1 MLAAAGAL
9 IFNGMTAAPG
19 FARGPFV
26 RTDPRQVSFRKPGNS
41 HQEESALRAALA
53 VTNGQIAALASAM
66 GGDAAEILEFQL
78 ALLEDESLLEPV
90 FDAIA
95 GGASADRAWSQVLAE
110 QIADY
115 R

>member
-26 RTDPRQVSFRKPGNS
+26 RADQRLVSFRKPGSS
-41 HQEESALRAALA
+41 HEEESELRAALA
-53 VTNGQIAALASAM
+53 ATNGQIAALAGAI

-78 ALLEDESLLEPV
+78 ALLEDESLLDPI
-90 FDAIA
+90 FAAI
-95 GGASADRAWSQVLAE
+95 GGGDSAA
-110 QIADY
+110 
-115 R
+115 